1 MIVRIRSY
9 EGKKIRR
16 LVFLLPSDLPTSYL
30 RPQTSDLRLLIS
42 DIWYLILTLAHP
54 RETGFTPMKQII
66 GFIGQAFHRVNFR
79 SLHIT
84 TMYHLWRHP

>member
-42 DIWYLILTLAHP
+42 DIWYLILTLVH
-54 RETGFTPMKQII
+54 FS
-66 GFIGQAFHRVNFR
+66 
-79 SLHIT
+79 SL
-84 TMYHLWRHP
+84 